1 MGERRGGEAKKI
13 SGSEGGNGE
22 LKASLVIAWQAP
34 FFLVGDAHFHGGS
47 EIMRF
52 SVRERY
58 KNIVM
63 LVKRKIKHFLDLNY
77 LKRDYKNKLKK
88 QISNFKKQ

>member
-1 MGERRGGEAKKI
+1 
-13 SGSEGGNGE
+13 
-22 LKASLVIAWQAP
+22 
-34 FFLVGDAHFHGGS
+34 
-47 EIMRF
+47 MRF